1 MQVMR
6 KPYIISDQALKDIDE
21 IIENVIEFTS
31 YTASGIKLYNEIFET
46 LDLISLLP
54 KAGRMRQ
61 ENNALREMF
70 ARSYRIVYQEFDD
83 VILIITVIHSRRL
96 YPQPIN

>member
-46 LDLISLLP
+46 LELISLLP

>member
-1 MQVMR
+1 MR

-46 LDLISLLP
+46 LELISLLP